1 MGAPRAA
8 VLEAGMTDIH
18 AFANELGLDV
28 PKVPQTNG
36 RALFVSVSLVCLTSM
51 AGWLGFLGWGCG
63 HLLGIW

>member
-1 MGAPRAA
+1 
-8 VLEAGMTDIH
+8 MTDIH

-36 RALFVSVSLVCLTSM
+36 RAAFVSLLLLCLTAM

-63 HLLGIW
+63 HLFGVW